1 MITSWKLPLSFDPER
16 LAADLARIGPDEW
29 TPHFNTAYYEG
40 EWSGVAL
47 RSVRG
52 APMPLYPDPA
62 AEGAFEDT
70 EVLRR
75 CPYFQEVLAAFE
87 CPLESVRLLRLKAGS
102 HIREHR
108 DYMLGF
114 HDGVLR
120 IHVPIS
126 TNPDVDFLLEGR
138 RIPMGVGEAWY
149 LNFSLPHSV
158 LNRGDTDR
166 IHLVIDGIVNDWV
179 RTIFPPEM
187 SAAPSPRG

>member
-1 MITSWKLPLSFDPER
+1 MITHWKLPLYFDPAR
-16 LAADLARIGPDEW
+16 LADDLARIGPDEW
-29 TPHFNTAYYEG
+29 TPHFNTAYYQG
-40 EWSGVAL
+40 DWSGVAL

-62 AEGAFEDT
+62 AQGTFEDT

-75 CPYFQEVLAAFE
+75 CPYFQAVLAAFQ

-114 HDGVLR
+114 QDGVLR
-120 IHVPIS
+120 IHVPIT
-126 TNPDVDFLLEGR
+126 TNPEVDFLLEGQ

-158 LNRGDTDR
+158 ANRGDTDR
-166 IHLVIDGIVNDWV
+166 VHLVIDGVVNDWV
-179 RTIFPPEM
+179 RRVFPPEM
-187 SAAPSPRG
+187 SNQPQPSV